1 MKIKKILMGVF
12 ALTLSVVG
20 LVAGTHTVNAESTT
34 LKMTDSGWWWQRIQ
48 PDDGNYHSWHLT
60 WYEFNGRI
68 AYCIQPGIPEGDT
81 YQTGNLDSYNISN
94 EQKERIM
101 LIAYYGY
108 DYTGHQ
114 TTEYRAATQ
123 ALLWETI
130 NADQTVFSS
139 KRWAQ
144 GTIYDI
150 SAQRNEIERLVRN
163 HYVRP
168 SFNGTTINAKVG
180 EEVILTDTNN
190 VLSNYYV
197 SASNGAE
204 VRIDGNKLIVKTT
217 KVGKVTLQ
225 FKKRLYT
232 DREYLV
238 YYSSGKQTM
247 MSSGI
252 VDPALSVVNIESLG
266 GKVEFTKYDRDNNS
280 TIPSGEATLEGA
292 VYGIYNAETDALVSK
307 VTTGKDGKGKLEHLP
322 AFAKYYLK
330 EILPSKGYEL
340 DTNKYYFESTLENID
355 NEIAVNEKV
364 INRDVEI
371 TKVYAINKSEIMTPE
386 PNVEFGFYN
395 NKGELFTK
403 GVTDKNGKLT
413 VNLVY
418 GSYTVKQLTTSKD
431 TTKVDDFNLDVR
443 KSGSKIYYT
452 ISNAKITAKL
462 KVVKIDKD
470 TKEVIKRSNICFRI
484 FNTDKNEYVS
494 QSVTYPKKETLD
506 KFCTNN
512 DVELITPNPLE
523 SGNYKLEEIDQVI
536 DKYLW
541 NKESQ
546 KFTIGEDS
554 KLINDNEYGIL
565 FEVKFENKEVK
576 GTIKVNKKGE
586 NVELKENGYE
596 YKEVELEG
604 VKFGLYANENI
615 TDGTGNVIYKKGD
628 LVKEV
633 LTDKDGNIKIDN
645 LHLGKYYLQEIATVG
660 NHVLDKTKYEFELK
674 YKDQYTDTI
683 EYTTSIKNH
692 LASGKLEF
700 TKIDFSTSKPL
711 PDTKIEIYTENDK
724 LVFTG
729 VTDENGKII
738 IDRLPVGKYYILEK
752 EAKEGWEIN
761 PDKMFFE
768 IKEDGEIV
776 KSVMKDNQIVEVPN
790 TYIRENNKNIL
801 FTFFFGVAGA
811 GIIIYGIRKNYNDSK
826 TKRN

>member
-12 ALTLSVVG
+12 ALIISVVG
-20 LVAGTHTVNAESTT
+20 LVAGTQTVNAESAK

-48 PDDGNYHSWHLT
+48 PSDGNYHSWHLT
-60 WYEFNGRI
+60 WYEFNGRV

-108 DYTGHQ
+108 DYSGHQ

-130 NADQTVFSS
+130 NADNTVFSS
-139 KRWAQ
+139 QRWAQ
-144 GTIYDI
+144 GTIHDV
-150 SAQRNEIERLVRN
+150 SAQRNEIENLVRN

-168 SFNGTTINAKVG
+168 SFNGATIKTKVG
-180 EEVILTDTNN
+180 SETVLTDTNN
-190 VLSNYYV
+190 VLSNFYV

-204 VRIDGNKLIVKTT
+204 VRIEGNKLIVKTT
-217 KVGKVTLQ
+217 KVGNVTLQ
-225 FKKRLYT
+225 FKKKLYT

-238 YYSSGKQTM
+238 YYASGKQTM
-247 MSSGI
+247 MSSGV
-252 VDPALSVVNIESLG
+252 VDPALSQLNIESEG
-266 GKVEFTKYDRDNNS
+266 GKVEFNKFDKDNKS
-280 TIPSGEATLEGA
+280 AVASGEATLEGA
-292 VYGIYNAETDALVSK
+292 VYGVYNAETDALISK
-307 VTTGKDGKGKLEHLP
+307 VTTDKNGKGKLEHLP
-322 AFAKYYLK
+322 SFGKFYLK
-330 EILPSKGYEL
+330 ELTPSKGYEL
-340 DTNKYYFESTLENID
+340 DETKYSFESTLENID
-355 NEIAVNEKV
+355 NEIVVNEKV

-371 TKVYAINKSEIMTPE
+371 TKVYAVDKSKIMTAE

-403 GVTDKNGKLT
+403 GTTDSNGKLT

-418 GSYTVKQLTTSKD
+418 GSYTVKQVTTSKD
-431 TTKVDDFNLDVR
+431 TTKVDDFNIDVR
-443 KSGSKIYYT
+443 ESGSKIYYT

-470 TKEVIKRSNICFRI
+470 TKEVVKRSNICFKI
-484 FNTDKNEYVS
+484 FSVDKNEYVR
-494 QSVTYPKKETLD
+494 QTVTYPNKETLD
-506 KFCTNN
+506 KFCTNEN
-512 DVELITPNPLE
+512 GELITPYPLE

-546 KFTIGEDS
+546 QFTIGEDS

-576 GTIKVNKKGE
+576 GTVIATKKGE
-586 NVELKENGYE
+586 TVELKENGYE
-596 YKEVELEG
+596 YKETNLAG
-604 VKFGLYANENI
+604 VKIGLYANENI
-615 TDGTGNVIYKKGD
+615 TNGTGKVIYKKGE
-628 LVKEV
+628 LVKEI

-645 LHLGKYYLQEIATVG
+645 LHLGKYYLQEIETVG
-660 NHVLDKTKYEFELK
+660 EHVLDKTKYEFELK
-674 YKDQYTDTI
+674 YKDQYTEVI

-700 TKIDFSTSKPL
+700 TKTDFSTSEPL
-711 PDTKIEIYTENDK
+711 PNTKIEIYKEDDT
-724 LVFTG
+724 LIYSG

-738 IDRLPVGKYYILEK
+738 IDRLPIGKYYILEK
-752 EAKEGWEIN
+752 EAAEGWEIN
-761 PDKMFFE
+761 PEKMPFE
-768 IKEDGEIV
+768 IKTDGEIV

-790 TYIRENNKNIL
+790 TDLNEKNQHVIIAIITGMSGLGIVVYGLKKNGKNK
-801 FTFFFGVAGA
+801 
-811 GIIIYGIRKNYNDSK
+811 
-826 TKRN
+826 

>member
-12 ALTLSVVG
+12 ALIISVVG
-20 LVAGTHTVNAESTT
+20 LVAGTQTVNAESAT

-48 PDDGNYHSWHLT
+48 PADGNYHSWHLT
-60 WYEFNGRI
+60 WYEFNGRV

-108 DYTGHQ
+108 DYSGHQ

-130 NADQTVFSS
+130 NADNTVFSS
-139 KRWAQ
+139 QRWAQ
-144 GTIYDI
+144 GTIHDV
-150 SAQRNEIERLVRN
+150 SAQRNEIENLVRN

-168 SFNGTTINAKVG
+168 SFNGATIKTKVG
-180 EEVILTDTNN
+180 SETVLTDTNN
-190 VLSNYYV
+190 VLSNFYV

-204 VRIDGNKLIVKTT
+204 VRIEGNKLIVKTT
-217 KVGKVTLQ
+217 KVGNVTLQ
-225 FKKRLYT
+225 FKKKLYT

-238 YYSSGKQTM
+238 YYASGKQTM
-247 MSSGI
+247 MSSGV
-252 VDPALSVVNIESLG
+252 VDPALSQLNIESEG
-266 GKVEFTKYDRDNNS
+266 GKVEFNKFDKDNKS
-280 TIPSGEATLEGA
+280 AVASGEATLEGA
-292 VYGIYNAETDALVSK
+292 VYGVYNAETDALISK
-307 VTTGKDGKGKLEHLP
+307 VTTDKNGKGKLEHLP
-322 AFAKYYLK
+322 SFGKFYLK
-330 EILPSKGYEL
+330 ELTPSKGYEL
-340 DTNKYYFESTLENID
+340 DETKYSFESTLENID
-355 NEIAVNEKV
+355 NEIVVNEKV

-371 TKVYAINKSEIMTPE
+371 TKVYAVDKSKIMTAE

-403 GVTDKNGKLT
+403 GTTNSNGKLT

-418 GSYTVKQLTTSKD
+418 GSYIVKQVTTSKD
-431 TTKVDDFNLDVR
+431 TTKVDDFNIDVR
-443 KSGSKIYYT
+443 ESGSKIYYT

-470 TKEVIKRSNICFRI
+470 TKEVVKRSNICFKI
-484 FNTDKNEYVS
+484 FSVDKNEYVR
-494 QSVTYPKKETLD
+494 QTVTYPNKETLD
-506 KFCTNN
+506 KFCTNEN
-512 DVELITPNPLE
+512 GELITPYPLE

-546 KFTIGEDS
+546 QFTIGEDS

-576 GTIKVNKKGE
+576 GTVIATKKGE
-586 NVELKENGYE
+586 TVELKENGYE
-596 YKEVELEG
+596 YKETNLVG
-604 VKFGLYANENI
+604 VKIGLYANENI
-615 TDGTGNVIYKKGD
+615 TNGTGKVIYKKGE
-628 LVKEV
+628 LVKEI

-645 LHLGKYYLQEIATVG
+645 LHLGKYYLQEIETVG
-660 NHVLDKTKYEFELK
+660 EHVLDKTKYEFELK
-674 YKDQYTDTI
+674 YKDQYTEVI

-700 TKIDFSTSKPL
+700 TKTDFSTSEPL
-711 PDTKIEIYTENDK
+711 PNTKIEIYKEDDT
-724 LVFTG
+724 LIYSG

-738 IDRLPVGKYYILEK
+738 IDRLPIGKYYILEK
-752 EAKEGWEIN
+752 EAAEGWEIN
-761 PDKMFFE
+761 PEKMPFE
-768 IKEDGEIV
+768 IKTDGEIV

-790 TYIRENNKNIL
+790 TDLNEKNQHVIIAIITGMAGLGIVVYGLKKNGKNK
-801 FTFFFGVAGA
+801 
-811 GIIIYGIRKNYNDSK
+811 
-826 TKRN
+826 

>member
-20 LVAGTHTVNAESTT
+20 LVVGTHTVNAESTT

-139 KRWAQ
+139 RRWAQ

-150 SAQRNEIERLVRN
+150 STQRNEIERLVRN

-247 MSSGI
+247 MSSGV

-292 VYGIYNAETDALVSK
+292 VYGIYNAETDALISK
-307 VTTGKDGKGKLEHLP
+307 VTTDKNGKGKLEHLP
-322 AFAKYYLK
+322 SFGKFYLK
-330 EILPSKGYEL
+330 ELTPSKGYEL
-340 DTNKYYFESTLENID
+340 DETKYSFESTLENID
-355 NEIAVNEKV
+355 NEIVVNEKV

-371 TKVYAINKSEIMTPE
+371 TKVYAVDKSKIMTAE

-403 GVTDKNGKLT
+403 GTTDSNGKLT

-418 GSYTVKQLTTSKD
+418 GSYIVKQVTTSKD
-431 TTKVDDFNLDVR
+431 TTKVDDFNIDVR
-443 KSGSKIYYT
+443 ESGSKIYYT

-470 TKEVIKRSNICFRI
+470 TKEVVKRSNICFKI
-484 FNTDKNEYVS
+484 FNVDKNEYVR
-494 QSVTYPKKETLD
+494 QTVTYPNKETLD
-506 KFCTNN
+506 KFCTNEN
-512 DVELITPNPLE
+512 GELITPYPLE

-546 KFTIGEDS
+546 QFTIGEDS

-576 GTIKVNKKGE
+576 GTVIATKKGE
-586 NVELKENGYE
+586 TVELKENGYE
-596 YKEVELEG
+596 YKETNLAG
-604 VKFGLYANENI
+604 VKIGLYANENI
-615 TDGTGNVIYKKGD
+615 TNGTGKVIYKKGE
-628 LVKEV
+628 LVKEI

-645 LHLGKYYLQEIATVG
+645 LHLGKYYLQEIETVG
-660 NHVLDKTKYEFELK
+660 EHVLDKTKYEFELK
-674 YKDQYTDTI
+674 YKDQYTEVI

-700 TKIDFSTSKPL
+700 TKTDFSTSEPL
-711 PDTKIEIYTENDK
+711 PNTKIEIYKEDDT
-724 LVFTG
+724 LIYSG

-738 IDRLPVGKYYILEK
+738 IDRLPIGKYYILEK
-752 EAKEGWEIN
+752 EAAEGWEIN
-761 PDKMFFE
+761 PEKMPFE
-768 IKEDGEIV
+768 IKTDGEIV

-790 TYIRENNKNIL
+790 TDLNEKNQHVIIAIITGMAGLGIVVYGLKKNGKNK
-801 FTFFFGVAGA
+801 
-811 GIIIYGIRKNYNDSK
+811 
-826 TKRN
+826 

>member
-12 ALTLSVVG
+12 ALIISVVG
-20 LVAGTHTVNAESTT
+20 LVAGTQTVNAESAK

-48 PDDGNYHSWHLT
+48 PSDGNYHSWHLT
-60 WYEFNGRI
+60 WYEFNGRV

-108 DYTGHQ
+108 DYSGHQ

-130 NADQTVFSS
+130 NADNTVFSS
-139 KRWAQ
+139 QRWAQ
-144 GTIYDI
+144 GTIHDV
-150 SAQRNEIERLVRN
+150 SAQRNEIENLVRN

-168 SFNGTTINAKVG
+168 SFNGATIKTKVG
-180 EEVILTDTNN
+180 SETVLTDTNN
-190 VLSNYYV
+190 VLSNFYV

-204 VRIDGNKLIVKTT
+204 VRIEGNKLIVKTT
-217 KVGKVTLQ
+217 KVGNVTLQ
-225 FKKRLYT
+225 FKKKLYT

-238 YYSSGKQTM
+238 YYASGKQTM
-247 MSSGI
+247 MSSGV
-252 VDPALSVVNIESLG
+252 VDPALSQLNIESEG
-266 GKVEFTKYDRDNNS
+266 GKVEFNKFDKDNKS
-280 TIPSGEATLEGA
+280 AVASGEATLEGA
-292 VYGIYNAETDALVSK
+292 VYGVYNAETDALISK
-307 VTTGKDGKGKLEHLP
+307 VTTDKNGKGKLEHLP
-322 AFAKYYLK
+322 SFGKFYLK
-330 EILPSKGYEL
+330 ELTPSKGYEL
-340 DTNKYYFESTLENID
+340 DETKYSFESTLENID
-355 NEIAVNEKV
+355 NEIVVNEKV

-371 TKVYAINKSEIMTPE
+371 TKVYAVDKSKIMTAE

-403 GVTDKNGKLT
+403 GTTDSNGKLT

-418 GSYTVKQLTTSKD
+418 GSYTVKQVTTSKD
-431 TTKVDDFNLDVR
+431 TTKVDDFNIDVR
-443 KSGSKIYYT
+443 ESGSKIYYT

-470 TKEVIKRSNICFRI
+470 TKEVVKRSNICFKI
-484 FNTDKNEYVS
+484 FSVDKNEYVR
-494 QSVTYPKKETLD
+494 QTVTYPNKETLD
-506 KFCTNN
+506 KFCTNEN
-512 DVELITPNPLE
+512 GELITPYPLE

-546 KFTIGEDS
+546 QFTIGEDS

-576 GTIKVNKKGE
+576 GTVIATKKGE
-586 NVELKENGYE
+586 TVELKENGYE
-596 YKEVELEG
+596 YKETNLAG
-604 VKFGLYANENI
+604 VKIGLYANENI
-615 TDGTGNVIYKKGD
+615 TNGTGKVIYKKGE
-628 LVKEV
+628 LVKEI

-645 LHLGKYYLQEIATVG
+645 LHLGKYYLQEIETVG
-660 NHVLDKTKYEFELK
+660 EHVLDKTKYEFKLK
-674 YKDQYTDTI
+674 YKDQYTEVI

-692 LASGKLEF
+692 LTSGKLEF
-700 TKIDFSTSKPL
+700 TKTDFSTSEPL
-711 PDTKIEIYTENDK
+711 PNTKIEIYKEDDT
-724 LVFTG
+724 LIYSG

-738 IDRLPVGKYYILEK
+738 IDRLPIGKYYILEK
-752 EAKEGWEIN
+752 EAAEGWEIN
-761 PDKMFFE
+761 PEKMPFE
-768 IKEDGEIV
+768 IKTDGEIV

-790 TYIRENNKNIL
+790 TDLNEKNQHVIIAIITGMAGLGIVVYGLKKNGKNK
-801 FTFFFGVAGA
+801 
-811 GIIIYGIRKNYNDSK
+811 
-826 TKRN
+826 

>member
-12 ALTLSVVG
+12 ALIISVVG
-20 LVAGTHTVNAESTT
+20 LVAGTQTVNAESAK

-48 PDDGNYHSWHLT
+48 PSDGNYHSWHLT
-60 WYEFNGRI
+60 WYEFNGRV

-108 DYTGHQ
+108 DYSGHQ

-130 NADQTVFSS
+130 NADNTVFSS
-139 KRWAQ
+139 QRWAQ
-144 GTIYDI
+144 GTIHDV
-150 SAQRNEIERLVRN
+150 SAQRNEIENLVRN

-168 SFNGTTINAKVG
+168 SFNGATIKTKVG
-180 EEVILTDTNN
+180 SETVLTDTNN
-190 VLSNYYV
+190 VLSNFYV

-204 VRIDGNKLIVKTT
+204 VRIEGNKLIVKTT
-217 KVGKVTLQ
+217 KVGNVTLQ
-225 FKKRLYT
+225 FKKKLYT

-238 YYSSGKQTM
+238 YYASGKQTM
-247 MSSGI
+247 MSSGV
-252 VDPALSVVNIESLG
+252 VDPALSQLNIESEG
-266 GKVEFTKYDRDNNS
+266 GKVEFNKFDKDNRS
-280 TIPSGEATLEGA
+280 AVASGEATLEGA
-292 VYGIYNAETDALVSK
+292 VYGVYNAETDALISK
-307 VTTGKDGKGKLEHLP
+307 VTTDKNGKGKLEHLP
-322 AFAKYYLK
+322 SFGKFYLK
-330 EILPSKGYEL
+330 ELTPSKGYEL
-340 DTNKYYFESTLENID
+340 DETKYSFESTLENID
-355 NEIAVNEKV
+355 NEIVVNEKV

-371 TKVYAINKSEIMTPE
+371 TKVYAVDKSKIMTAE

-403 GVTDKNGKLT
+403 GTTDSNGKLT

-418 GSYTVKQLTTSKD
+418 GSYTVKQVTTSKD
-431 TTKVDDFNLDVR
+431 TTKVDDFNIDVR
-443 KSGSKIYYT
+443 ESGSKIYYT

-470 TKEVIKRSNICFRI
+470 TKEVVKRSNICFKI
-484 FNTDKNEYVS
+484 FSVDKNEYVR
-494 QSVTYPKKETLD
+494 QTVTYPNKETLD
-506 KFCTNN
+506 KFCTNEN
-512 DVELITPNPLE
+512 GELITPYPLE

-546 KFTIGEDS
+546 QFTIGEDS

-576 GTIKVNKKGE
+576 GTVIATKKGE
-586 NVELKENGYE
+586 TVELKENGYE
-596 YKEVELEG
+596 YKETNLAG
-604 VKFGLYANENI
+604 VKIGLYANENI
-615 TDGTGNVIYKKGD
+615 TNGTGKVIYKKGE
-628 LVKEV
+628 LVKEI

-645 LHLGKYYLQEIATVG
+645 LHLGKYYLQEIETVG
-660 NHVLDKTKYEFELK
+660 EHVLDKTKYEFELK
-674 YKDQYTDTI
+674 YKDQYTEVI

-700 TKIDFSTSKPL
+700 TKTDFSTSEPL
-711 PDTKIEIYTENDK
+711 PNTKIEIYKEDDT
-724 LVFTG
+724 LIYSG

-738 IDRLPVGKYYILEK
+738 IDRLPIGKYYILEK
-752 EAKEGWEIN
+752 EAAEGWEIN
-761 PDKMFFE
+761 PEKMPFE
-768 IKEDGEIV
+768 IKTDGEIV

-790 TYIRENNKNIL
+790 TDLNEKNQHVIIAIITGMAGLGIVVYGLKKNGKNK
-801 FTFFFGVAGA
+801 
-811 GIIIYGIRKNYNDSK
+811 
-826 TKRN
+826 

>member
-12 ALTLSVVG
+12 ALIISVVG
-20 LVAGTHTVNAESTT
+20 LVAGTNTVNAESAK

-48 PDDGNYHSWHLT
+48 PSDGNYHSWHLT
-60 WYEFNGRI
+60 WYEFNGRV

-108 DYTGHQ
+108 DYSGHQ

-130 NADQTVFSS
+130 NADNTVFSS
-139 KRWAQ
+139 QRWAQ
-144 GTIYDI
+144 GTIHDV
-150 SAQRNEIERLVRN
+150 SAQRNEIENLVRN

-168 SFNGTTINAKVG
+168 SFNGATIKTKVG
-180 EEVILTDTNN
+180 SETVLTDTNH
-190 VLSNYYV
+190 VLSNFYV

-204 VRIDGNKLIVKTT
+204 VRIEGNKLIVKTT
-217 KVGKVTLQ
+217 KVGNVTLQ
-225 FKKRLYT
+225 FKKKLYT

-238 YYSSGKQTM
+238 YYASGKQTM
-247 MSSGI
+247 MSSGV
-252 VDPALSVVNIESLG
+252 VDPALSQLNIESEG
-266 GKVEFTKYDRDNNS
+266 GKVEFNKFDKDNKS
-280 TIPSGEATLEGA
+280 AVASGEATLEGA
-292 VYGIYNAETDALVSK
+292 VYGVYNAETDALISK
-307 VTTGKDGKGKLEHLP
+307 VTTDKNGKGKLEHLP
-322 AFAKYYLK
+322 SFGKFYLK
-330 EILPSKGYEL
+330 ELIPSKGYEL
-340 DTNKYYFESTLENID
+340 DETKYSFESTLENID
-355 NEIAVNEKV
+355 NEIVVNEKV

-371 TKVYAINKSEIMTPE
+371 TKVYAVDKSKIMTAE
-386 PNVEFGFYN
+386 PNVEFGFFN

-403 GVTDKNGKLT
+403 GTTDSNGKLT

-418 GSYTVKQLTTSKD
+418 GSYTVKQVTTSKD
-431 TTKVDDFNLDVR
+431 TTKVDDFNIDVR
-443 KSGSKIYYT
+443 ESGSKIYYT

-470 TKEVIKRSNICFRI
+470 TKEVVKRSNICFKI
-484 FNTDKNEYVS
+484 FNVDKNEYVR
-494 QSVTYPKKETLD
+494 QTVTYPNKETLD
-506 KFCTNN
+506 KFCTNEN
-512 DVELITPNPLE
+512 GELITPYPLE

-546 KFTIGEDS
+546 QFTIGEDS

-576 GTIKVNKKGE
+576 GTVIAKKKGE
-586 NVELKENGYE
+586 TVELKKNGYE
-596 YKEVELEG
+596 YKEINLEG
-604 VKFGLYANENI
+604 VKIGLYANENI
-615 TDGTGNVIYKKGD
+615 TNGTGKVIYKKGE
-628 LVKEV
+628 LVKEI

-645 LHLGKYYLQEIATVG
+645 LHLGKYYLQEIETVG
-660 NHVLDKTKYEFELK
+660 EHVLDKTKYEFELK
-674 YKDQYTDTI
+674 YKDQYTEVI

-700 TKIDFSTSKPL
+700 TKTDFSTSEPL
-711 PDTKIEIYTENDK
+711 PNTKIEIYKEDNT
-724 LVFTG
+724 LIYSG

-738 IDRLPVGKYYILEK
+738 IDRLPIGKYYILEK
-752 EAKEGWEIN
+752 EAAEGWEIN
-761 PDKMFFE
+761 PEKMPFE
-768 IKEDGEIV
+768 IKTDGEIV

-790 TYIRENNKNIL
+790 TYLNEKNQHVIIAII
-801 FTFFFGVAGA
+801 TGIAGL
-811 GIIIYGIRKNYNDSK
+811 GIVVYGLTKNRKK
-826 TKRN
+826 K